1 MHIYLKFGAAGY
13 FALWLCECSNFEQ
26 EIFSRVCCVCWW
38 SFLPVQRRTLS
49 GSSLS
54 AWAAFPAQFRRC
66 RFRKRHFLACLS
78 NGPRKF
84 FYYLHRKSPKVG
96 VPYHLVGRNKIL
108 VGEEPSYFEPNF
120 FFYQARCRKHGINE
134 RSEKGEE
141 NKHKQKSHKRGE
153 PNETNHEPMKR
164 SEEIELR
171 K

>member
-1 MHIYLKFGAAGY
+1 LSRFPGAIP
-13 FALWLCECSNFEQ
+13 ALSLQ
-26 EIFSRVCCVCWW
+26 KA
-38 SFLPVQRRTLS
+38 
-49 GSSLS
+49 SLS
-54 AWAAFPAQFRRC
+54 R
-66 RFRKRHFLACLS
+66 LS
-78 NGPRKF
+78 VECAEEI